1 MEEYGSEVTEEVV
14 YLEESCL
21 ACLDLS
27 KVG

>member
-1 MEEYGSEVTEEVV
+1 MEEYGSEVKEEIV
-14 YLEESCL
+14 YSEESCL